1 MSDNKEGRPSDTRCA
16 RLIALASG
24 FALYTDLDGT
34 PYCSVGDNN
43 EALPLSGE
51 TIKHKLTFAFFSE
64 YGTAPGAAVSD
75 ALEVLISKAKCEGP
89 RVPVFVRTGQVA
101 DGRTIYLDLADG
113 TGRAVEIGAYP
124 DGWQIVAKPECRFV
138 RPLGLRALPVPLRTD
153 ANISL
158 TGLLKPFLSCGEE
171 DTILLVSWLVQ
182 ALRPTGP
189 YPICVLHGEQGSAKS
204 SVSRLLRRIV
214 DPNAAELR
222 GHPRSEDD
230 YILAARNA
238 HVLCLDNLSTVAPWF
253 SDLASRVSTGGG
265 LSKRRLY
272 SDGSEVLAHVQR
284 PQIFNGIPQVVSR
297 EDLVSRSLLC
307 ECLPV
312 PSALRRTETE
322 FWRSFEKAHPSIL
335 GVACSVLSV
344 ALAHYET
351 APVGG
356 DFRLSDFAQFL
367 NAAENSPKLG
377 WPRGAFVAAYARN
390 QIRATRGTAENSP
403 ILTALLSILRAE
415 KKWEGTTGQLLEK
428 LRSENTYDWHNPE
441 SPRSARQLAEMLK
454 RLAPAL
460 RQEGLT
466 VIRERSNDRQRDRL
480 LRIVWQGDGPQ
491 KPEPELTTDGLLF

>member
-1 MSDNKEGRPSDTRCA
+1 MSDEKTRPTDTRCA

-24 FALYTDLDGT
+24 WQLFQDLDGT

-75 ALEVLISKAKCEGP
+75 ALEVLISKAKCAGQ
-89 RVPVFVRTGQVA
+89 RVPVFVRTGQAA
-101 DGRTIYLDLADG
+101 DGRIYLDLADG
-113 TGRAVEIGAYP
+113 TGRAVEIAPYP

-153 ANISL
+153 ASVSL
-158 TGLLKPFLSCGEE
+158 TGLLKPFLSCAEE
-171 DTILLVSWLVQ
+171 DVILLGSWVVQ

-189 YPICVLHGEQGSAKS
+189 YPICVLHGEMGASKS
-204 SVSRLLRRIV
+204 STCRLLKRIV

-230 YILAARNA
+230 YILAARNS
-238 HVLCLDNLSTVAPWF
+238 HVLALDNLSHVAEWF
-253 SDLASRVSTGGG
+253 SDVMCRVSTSGS
-265 LSKRRLY
+265 LSKRKLY
-272 SDGSEVLAHVQR
+272 SDGAEVLYHVVR
-284 PQIFNGIPQVVSR
+284 PQVINGIDSGLLKR
-297 EDLVSRSLLC
+297 EDLISRAVLI
-307 ECLPV
+307 ECLPI
-312 PSALRRTETE
+312 PAERRRTEAE
-322 FWRSFEKAHPSIL
+322 FWNTFEKAHPAIL
-335 GVACSVLSV
+335 GAACDVLSV
-344 ALAHYET
+344 ALANYET

-367 NAAENSPKLG
+367 NAAEHSPKLG
-377 WPRGAFVAAYARN
+377 FARGAFVSAYAHN
-390 QIRATRGTAENSP
+390 QTRAMRGTAENSP
-403 ILTALLSILRAE
+403 ILAALLSVLRAE

-441 SPRSARQLAEMLK
+441 APRSSRALAEMLK
-454 RLAPAL
+454 RLAPAM
-460 RQEGLT
+460 RQEGLVVT
-466 VIRERSNDRQRDRL
+466 RDRSDDKRRDRL

-491 KPEPELTTDGLLF
+491 KPEPEPSDDGLPF